1 MLVGP
6 LPFNSKM
13 IKVAKPH
20 QAGSDNN
27 VISLSNTKTKH
38 AFLSDFS
45 YRSLEN
51 KQYFFKDLFGLLLFS
66 LQNSRADRKG
76 GWRVGEWPGVELNP
90 AL

>member
-27 VISLSNTKTKH
+27 VISLSKTKTNT
-38 AFLSDFS
+38 FLSDFS
-45 YRSLEN
+45 SFRE
-51 KQYFFKDLFGLLLFS
+51 QTIYFFKDLFGLLLFS

-76 GWRVGEWPGVELNP
+76 GWRAGEWPGVELNP

>member
-38 AFLSDFS
+38 TFLSDFS
-45 YRSLEN
+45 
-51 KQYFFKDLFGLLLFS
+51 
-66 LQNSRADRKG
+66 
-76 GWRVGEWPGVELNP
+76 
-90 AL
+90 